1 MNKKLLVLIVSVMVI
16 LIAADIFILLYEKEQ
31 PEGKAPN
38 FDEYIVSDS
47 FTGEIATI
55 NYSSN
60 DRAEEHKNQIEE
72 EIEKGVNFSGRYIVV
87 SWECGTNCETGVVI
101 DASDGKIYDLPL
113 DSSCGMDF
121 RVNSKL
127 LVINS
132 DENCVKDLAS
142 DSVKTRQFIW
152 EK

>member
-1 MNKKLLVLIVSVMVI
+1 MVI
-16 LIAADIFILLYEKEQ
+16 LVTADIFILLYEKEQ
-31 PEGKAPN
+31 PKDKTPK
-38 FDEYIVSDS
+38 FDEYMISEISDN

-55 NYSSN
+55 DYLSN
-60 DRAEEHKNQIEE
+60 DKAEGHRDQIEE
-72 EIEKGVNFSGRYIVV
+72 EIKKGINFSGSYIVV
-87 SWECGTNCETGVVI
+87 SWECGTNCETGVII
-101 DASDGKIYDLPL
+101 DANDGKIYDLPF

-121 RVNSKL
+121 RVNSNL

-142 DSVKTRQFIW
+142 DSIKTKYFVW